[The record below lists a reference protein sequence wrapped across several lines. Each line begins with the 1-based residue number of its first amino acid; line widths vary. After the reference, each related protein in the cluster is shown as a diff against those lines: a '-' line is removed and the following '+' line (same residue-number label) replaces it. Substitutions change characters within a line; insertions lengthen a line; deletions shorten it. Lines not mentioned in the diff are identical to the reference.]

1 MTYRNSKQR
10 EAIFVILSK
19 KNFHPTVDEI
29 YDIVRKE
36 YPQISLAT
44 VYRNVEQLC
53 RMGKIRRIYNSD
65 VIARYDGTMEAH
77 FHITCE
83 KCGSVKDV
91 WLESKL
97 EEYIDLKKYVPDH
110 ILTSYS
116 INFYGICR
124 MCKKGEE
131 KKKNCVR

>member
-1 MTYRNSKQR
+1 MKYRNSKQR
-10 EAIFVILSK
+10 EAIFTLLSK
-19 KNFHPTVDEI
+19 KNFHPSVDEM

-53 RMGKIRRIYNSD
+53 RMGKIRRIHNSGA
-65 VIARYDGTMEAH
+65 IARYDGTMEAH

-83 KCGSVKDV
+83 ECGSVKDV

-97 EEYIDLKKYVPDH
+97 EEHIDLKKYVPDH

-116 INFYGICR
+116 IDFYGICCI
-124 MCKKGEE
+124 CKKEE
-131 KKKNCVR
+131 ENKNNSVR